1 MSTKNIFVMG
11 LNDFNRALL
20 QTIDDAAQYRFHT
33 LLDNADVEEPK
44 VYRVKELLDEAR
56 TQLRDFSGSIDAII
70 GYIDMPVGFMVPIL
84 CKEFGL
90 PTASLE
96 SVLKCQHKYWSRLE
110 QSRSIPEHVP
120 RFNLVNP
127 FADNPLSQI
136 KLDYPF
142 WLKPVKSAG
151 SYLGYRIHNRREFN
165 KRIVT
170 IREHIREISDPFN
183 HVLEYAQ
190 LPEDIADVD
199 FSYCIA
205 EQMVSGRQCTLE
217 GYVFKGDFRV
227 FGVVDSIRYAN
238 RSTFYRYEYP
248 SRLPLH
254 VTHRMADIARDFLA
268 HIGFDN
274 STFNAEF
281 FWDEVHD
288 RIWLLEVNSRISQS
302 HSYLFTMVDGASN
315 HQPMVQ
321 VGMGQ
326 RPTMPYRRGSY
337 RYAAKFFYR
346 KFEDAVVERV
356 PSRKE
361 VETAQL
367 QIPDAL
373 IKVNVS
379 EGMKLWHLREQDSYS
394 YDIAWIFVT
403 GNSRRQLQDHY
414 QQCVDALDFRFAELP
429 VAAAGSQRETAAES
443 TKSSKEKKTEYV

>member
-1 MSTKNIFVMG
+1 
-11 LNDFNRALL
+11 
-20 QTIDDAAQYRFHT
+20 
-33 LLDNADVEEPK
+33 
-44 VYRVKELLDEAR
+44 
-56 TQLRDFSGSIDAII
+56 
-70 GYIDMPVGFMVPIL
+70 
-84 CKEFGL
+84 
-90 PTASLE
+90 
-96 SVLKCQHKYWSRLE
+96 
-110 QSRSIPEHVP
+110 
-120 RFNLVNP
+120 
-127 FADNPLSQI
+127 
-136 KLDYPF
+136 
-142 WLKPVKSAG
+142 
-151 SYLGYRIHNRREFN
+151 
-165 KRIVT
+165 
-170 IREHIREISDPFN
+170 
-183 HVLEYAQ
+183 
-190 LPEDIADVD
+190 
-199 FSYCIA
+199 
-205 EQMVSGRQCTLE
+205 
-217 GYVFKGDFRV
+217 
-227 FGVVDSIRYAN
+227 
-238 RSTFYRYEYP
+238 
-248 SRLPLH
+248 
-254 VTHRMADIARDFLA
+254 MADIARDFLA